1 MGIIHVFLREPNRI
15 ILPKKDGYEGTRIM
29 RAGRALAY
37 TRITIL
43 IYDSSTLAPGEKI
56 ELVCAKEENFCTI

>member
-29 RAGRALAY
+29 RAGRVLVY
-37 TRITIL
+37 TSITIL
-43 IYDSSTLAPGEKI
+43 IYDSTTLAPGEKF
-56 ELVCAKEENFCTI
+56 N